1 MSKEPQAARQIEQI
15 PSVEM
20 GVSAMA
26 SANAPFIFVESVP
39 TFGVRDGI
47 VNLTLESIRH
57 HNVGGNTLADRV
69 VVAHLRLTL
78 PAFAHLKAALQKI
91 DLMIAKPDDGNV
103 N

>member
-1 MSKEPQAARQIEQI
+1 
-15 PSVEM
+15 
-20 GVSAMA
+20 MA
-26 SANAPFIFVESVP
+26 SANAPFIFVENVP

-57 HNVGGNTLADRV
+57 HNVGGNILADRV
-69 VVAHLRLTL
+69 IVAHLRLTL

-91 DLMIAKPDDGNV
+91 DLIIAKPDEDKV